1 VRPLVATSR
10 TASSSN
16 SFVTR
21 RCFVIEFAFHLRK
34 TLHFSEA
41 SPKHVEAKRRYATD
55 NPEPV
60 GWEGFYS
67 RRGVAV
73 T

>member
-1 VRPLVATSR
+1 MIPPW
-10 TASSSN
+10 TAHSDIHAGSIGWRMGRGEDYLDQFN
-16 SFVTR
+16 QW
-21 RCFVIEFAFHLRK
+21 FAR
-34 TLHFSEA
+34 
-41 SPKHVEAKRRYATD
+41 KHVEAKRRYATD